1 MSDIKPGDRVKI
13 YGKKTATVEAVDS
26 DVACLRSD
34 ADGLLRLYGLEYL
47 TLVPPKIAEPGV
59 GKVVMADDLQA
70 AIDAIP
76 DGARVRWTREGT
88 MSVDARREFHHMRQM
103 SDFPL
108 IYVEQVTP
116 SDDEVCAS
124 LLPDERITFDCEG
137 ETHTH
142 WTYEDVGGLWAG
154 PYIVRQSSGARL
166 NGITNIRRVQ
176 P

>member
-1 MSDIKPGDRVKI
+1 M
-13 YGKKTATVEAVDS
+13 
-26 DVACLRSD
+26 
-34 ADGLLRLYGLEYL
+34 
-47 TLVPPKIAEPGV
+47 
-59 GKVVMADDLQA
+59 DDLKA

-76 DGARVRWTREGT
+76 DGARVRWTREAVMDRWT
-88 MSVDARREFHHMRQM
+88 RADLHAMRHHGGAIFV
-103 SDFPL
+103 S
-108 IYVEQVTP
+108 VEQVTP